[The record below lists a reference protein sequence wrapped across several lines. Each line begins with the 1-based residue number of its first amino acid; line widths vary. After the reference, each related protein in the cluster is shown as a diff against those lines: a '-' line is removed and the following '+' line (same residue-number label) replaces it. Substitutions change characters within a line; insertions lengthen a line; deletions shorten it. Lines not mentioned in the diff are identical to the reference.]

1 MDKRISD
8 FIQDWN
14 DEPEKKKSTKPLAEM
29 LGSLALFFPKS
40 GMCWTVYMSML
51 GSLGMV
57 RSAYTVWLFP
67 PLLLFLMLHLWALSK
82 KVRQKIYYPFFLSLA
97 GALLIII
104 SKMFFP
110 LTFWPVLT
118 GMILLFLGTLS
129 NSFAGSRITGGE

>member
-14 DEPEKKKSTKPLAEM
+14 AGSEKKKNTKPFAEVFG
-29 LGSLALFFPKS
+29 LLALFFPKS

-57 RSAYTVWLFP
+57 KSFYTVWLFP

-97 GALLIII
+97 GALLIIV

-110 LTFWPVLT
+110 LAFWPVLA

-129 NSFAGSRITGGE
+129 NSFAGSRIRAGE